1 MEIFMRKIKRGSF
14 TVEAA
19 LLMPVIFLVLMGL
32 LYLNFYV
39 HNRAWL
45 TAAAYEAAVSGSMEG
60 YSKNGNSYEKAD
72 NQGRMLGS
80 AGLPGGENLRMQIS
94 TGKSVQVTYRMEIPA
109 GFLGLK
115 WKIKATGK
123 AVPLRPVGWIRKVK
137 SSRDAVEEVR

>member
-1 MEIFMRKIKRGSF
+1 MRKIKKGSF

-72 NQGRMLGS
+72 NQGRML
-80 AGLPGGENLRMQIS
+80 
-94 TGKSVQVTYRMEIPA
+94 
-109 GFLGLK
+109 
-115 WKIKATGK
+115 
-123 AVPLRPVGWIRKVK
+123 
-137 SSRDAVEEVR
+137 

>member
-1 MEIFMRKIKRGSF
+1 MRKIKKGSF

-60 YSKNGNSYEKAD
+60 YSKNAIAEAFEC
-72 NQGRMLGS
+72 
-80 AGLPGGENLRMQIS
+80 LPE
-94 TGKSVQVTYRMEIPA
+94 TVTAR
-109 GFLGLK
+109 
-115 WKIKATGK
+115 IKRA
-123 AVPLRPVGWIRKVK
+123 
-137 SSRDAVEEVR
+137 EEDMNGT